1 MPMRTGIRSNATLQ
15 GSSETWSI
23 DDAKMQPARSYPT
36 DSQIATVAYQLW
48 LEKGCPV
55 GSDQEDWFRAE
66 AMLKNALV
74 AKREDPSNPRRDPRT
89 EPEVAGDL
97 IWKGHWEVWEM
108 EWDSPRWVSD

>member
-15 GSSETWSI
+15 GSSETRSI
-23 DDAKMQPARSYPT
+23 DAAKMQPARSYPT
-36 DSQIATVAYQLW
+36 DNQIATVAYQLW
-48 LEKGCPV
+48 LEKGRPV

-66 AMLKNALV
+66 AMLKNALD
-74 AKREDPSNPRRDPRT
+74 AKGEDTRT
-89 EPEVAGDL
+89 EPEARCEL